1 MKFKIAKKEFLDA
14 LNLSS
19 RAISS
24 TTPLP
29 SLSGIKIVVT
39 NESLILISSDS
50 NISIKTAINNNDQNT
65 LVIEDSG
72 EVVIDAKYI
81 LEIVRKISSDFINVE
96 IVDGTLVKISGGFSE
111 FKINGMKAFDYPEIS
126 FDLNN
131 ENPFKLNTAV
141 FTQLIEETSFA
152 CSDKE
157 TRPVLTGVNLK
168 AEDGML
174 FVNATDSYRLASKTV
189 KLDADL
195 KFNITVPAKYLNEI
209 IHSLVNVE
217 EVTIVI
223 DNQKISFVFG
233 NSIISTRLLDDVFP
247 DTNRLIPTTFTQTLL
262 VNSREL
268 INAVDRSSF
277 IKSDG
282 KSIVKMNVGSEKIE
296 INSSNQIGSSY
307 EQVQVIKLEGDP
319 IEISCSGK
327 YLTDAIKAI
336 GKENVL
342 IKFSGELK
350 PMIIV
355 AEDNEQL
362 IQLISPVRTYH

>member
-19 RAISS
+19 KAISS

-29 SLSGIKIVVT
+29 VLGGIKIVVT

-50 NISIKTAINNNDQNT
+50 NISIKTAINNNDTST
-65 LVIEDSG
+65 LVIEESG
-72 EVVIDAKYI
+72 EVVIDAKYL
-81 LEIVRKISSDFINVE
+81 LEIVRKIDSNFINVE
-96 IVDGTLVKISGGFSE
+96 IIDGTLVKIFGGSSE
-111 FKINGMKAFDYPEIS
+111 FKINGMKAFEYPEIS
-126 FDLNN
+126 FDLSN
-131 ENPFKLNTAV
+131 ENPFKLSTAV
-141 FTQLIEETSFA
+141 FSQLIDETSFA

-168 AEDGML
+168 AEDNKL

-189 KLDADL
+189 NLDTNL
-195 KFNITVPAKYLNEI
+195 NFNITVPAKYLNDI
-209 IHSLVNVE
+209 THSLTNIE

-233 NSIISTRLLDDVFP
+233 NTVISTRLLDDAFP
-247 DTNRLIPTTFTQTLL
+247 DTNRLIPTNFTQTLL
-262 VNSREL
+262 VNSREM

-282 KSIVKMNVGSEKIE
+282 KSIVKLSIAADKIE

-307 EQVQVIKLEGDP
+307 EKVNVIKLEGEP
-319 IEISCSGK
+319 LEISCSGK

-355 AEDNEQL
+355 AEDDNEL